1 MRMFGLGGVLSMR
14 RSTSSL
20 FVSSGVFMAMIQI
33 WSLPPDEYLTLIGRF
48 IVSMSYVEIYLKQ
61 LLWKSAHLGHEM
73 GTLFSAGA
81 RLDDIQKL
89 LRTIYNKHCPNKLQ
103 VDDIELISAETTSL
117 KVARDT
123 MAHQQWN
130 VEGRERTVILRRA
143 LARTAEQVEDT
154 PYTIPQLEEF
164 CIRVRVLEGRI
175 LRHLVAREAVP
186 AIEGTW
192 TGAYALPPA
201 PWLDGSLPRT
211 GVAGAP

>member
-1 MRMFGLGGVLSMR
+1 
-14 RSTSSL
+14 
-20 FVSSGVFMAMIQI
+20 MAMIQI
-33 WSLPPDEYLTLIGRF
+33 WSLPPDEYLTLVGRF

-61 LLWKSAHLGHEM
+61 LLWKSANLGHEM
-73 GTLFSAGA
+73 GALFSAGA

-89 LRTIYNKHCPNKLQ
+89 LRTIYDKRCKNQLQ
-103 VDDIELISAETTSL
+103 VDDLESILTEATAV

-143 LARTAEQVEDT
+143 LARTAEQVEET
-154 PYTIPQLEEF
+154 LYTIPQLEEF
-164 CIRVRVLEGRI
+164 CIRVRVLERRI

-186 AIEGTW
+186 AIEGNW

-201 PWLDGSLPRT
+201 PWLDRSLPR
-211 GVAGAP
+211 AGAAKLRNDSALKPTPLHQSSRE